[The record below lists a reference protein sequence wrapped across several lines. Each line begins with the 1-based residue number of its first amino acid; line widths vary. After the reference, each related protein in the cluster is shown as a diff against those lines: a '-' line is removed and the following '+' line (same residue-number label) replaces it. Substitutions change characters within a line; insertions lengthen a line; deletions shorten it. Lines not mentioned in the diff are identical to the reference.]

1 MYVRKSEPGLFKV
14 SQLVWTVNTVYWL
27 TLSDLWK
34 SEPTTLVK
42 RVTAHFSLMA

>member
-27 TLSDLWK
+27 TLSQTCGKASQRHW
-34 SEPTTLVK
+34 
-42 RVTAHFSLMA
+42 